1 MLQPNEVDCMV
12 PTLIE
17 ERMRLHAMDA
27 NDQAATS
34 LVLDPTWSDDEA
46 SDVYIPTAFFTSTS
60 GLAMYCPPTTLE
72 MLSTSDCTSE
82 DEPTM
87 GLSMYLEAFNLLSPR
102 RGATKHRP
110 LCTKKKT
117 MIKKRKAG
125 KASTKKT
132 VKRSVQRAFL

>member
-1 MLQPNEVDCMV
+1 MLQLNEVDCMV

-17 ERMRLHAMDA
+17 ERMRLYAMD
-27 NDQAATS
+27 DQAPTS
-34 LVLDPTWSDDEA
+34 LDPTWSDDEA
-46 SDVYIPTAFFTSTS
+46 CDVYIPTAYLTSTS
-60 GLAMYCPPTTLE
+60 GLAMYCPHTTLE

-102 RGATKHRP
+102 RGAAKHRP
-110 LCTKKKT
+110 SCIKKT
-117 MIKKRKAG
+117 IKKRKAG